1 MFSFCVL
8 ESKHQHSATGGQL
21 YCNRWLNQPVFW
33 YSGQWR
39 REKHRFREEHVSLKH
54 YTNDCNFFNFS
65 IPSRLLRSMDQQ
77 LLAVPKTP
85 LKTTGNH
92 PISIISPKLWND
104 PPALLSFFPFIDKG
118 YAFALV
124 SCLYAE
130 RTVTNCD
137 WYLVQSPEIIIK
149 HLTEL
154 SKLAKASNTV
164 VLFFNVCLSDTC

>member
-39 REKHRFREEHVSLKH
+39 REKHCFREEHVSLKH
-54 YTNDCNFFNFS
+54 YTKYCNFSNFFIS
-65 IPSRLLRSMDQQ
+65 SGLLRSMDQL
-77 LLAVPKTP
+77 LLAVPKAP
-85 LKTTGNH
+85 LKTTGNC

-104 PPALLSFFPFIDKG
+104 PLALLSFFPFIDKG
-118 YAFALV
+118 YVFALV

-130 RTVTNCD
+130 RTVTNYD
-137 WYLVQSPEIIIK
+137 WYFAQSPEIIIM
-149 HLTEL
+149 
-154 SKLAKASNTV
+154 
-164 VLFFNVCLSDTC
+164 FFNVCLSDTC